1 MAGRTAPLCREIE
14 RALPDRPFAIE
25 FWDGGRV
32 PPTHSGAE
40 HRGRSPRPRGD
51 GQVDVV
57 KRTGPTLRFRS
68 PRAIAHVVRSP
79 GELGLGRA
87 YVYGDLDTDDLD
99 GVIALVGRWHA
110 PPIAP
115 RQRARLLSA
124 AIRAAGIQRPP
135 PPPAAE
141 LRPRGRLHTLRRDA
155 AAVRHHYD
163 VSNEFF
169 ALFLDETMTYSCA
182 LFEEGTETLEEAQE
196 AKLELI
202 CRKLQ
207 LQPGYRVVDIG
218 CGWGSFA
225 IHAAREHG
233 ASVLGITLSPPQ
245 AELATQRV
253 RDAGLED
260 LVEIRV
266 IDYRELGAERFDAVV
281 SIGMVEHVGVRQIDE
296 YARVIARVLEPDGA
310 VLNHGIVRVPVQ
322 KGGVHRGG
330 AFSQR
335 YVFPDGELLNL
346 SRMLAAFERAGF
358 ETLHV
363 ENLHT
368 DYAETLRHWI
378 ARFDE
383 RLEEAERLAGPER
396 VRVWRLYL
404 RAARNSFE
412 VGDNAVY
419 QMLCSRPLT
428 EPPSSVPTGARH
440 AAARRRVPT
449 PAT

>member
-1 MAGRTAPLCREIE
+1 MPARTEPLCREIE
-14 RALPDRPFAIE
+14 RTLPDRPFAIE
-25 FWDGGRV
+25 FWDGGKV
-32 PPTHSGAE
+32 PPSNGA
-40 HRGRSPRPRGD
+40 
-51 GQVDVV
+51 
-57 KRTGPTLRFRS
+57 GPTLRFRT
-68 PRAIAHVVRSP
+68 PRAIAHVLRSP
-79 GELGLGRA
+79 GQLGLGRA
-87 YVYGDLDTDDLD
+87 YVYGDIDTDDLD
-99 GVIALVGRWHA
+99 GVIALIGRWQA
-110 PPIAP
+110 PPISP
-115 RQRARLLSA
+115 RQRARLLA
-124 AIRAAGIQRPP
+124 AALRAAGVHRPP

-202 CRKLQ
+202 CSKLD
-207 LQPGYRVVDIG
+207 LQPGQRVLDIG

-233 ASVLGITLSPPQ
+233 VSVLGITLSPPQ
-245 AELATQRV
+245 AELAAERA
-253 RDAGLED
+253 RAAGLD
-260 LVEIRV
+260 DRVEIRV
-266 IDYRELGAERFDAVV
+266 MDYRELADERFDAVV
-281 SIGMVEHVGVRQIDE
+281 SIGMVEHVGVAQIDE
-296 YARVIARVLEPDGA
+296 YARVIARVLKPDGA
-310 VLNHGIVRVPVQ
+310 VLNHGIVRVPAQ
-322 KGGVHRGG
+322 KGGFHRGG

-346 SRMLAAFERAGF
+346 SRMLVAFERAGF

-363 ENLHT
+363 EDLHT

-378 ARFDE
+378 TRFDE
-383 RLEEAERLAGPER
+383 RLEAAERLAGPER

-428 EPPSSVPTGARH
+428 EPAASAPTGARRGQ
-440 AAARRRVPT
+440 ARRRVPT
-449 PAT
+449 PAA

>member
-1 MAGRTAPLCREIE
+1 MSAGTAPLCREIR

-32 PPTHSGAE
+32 PPSNGA
-40 HRGRSPRPRGD
+40 
-51 GQVDVV
+51 
-57 KRTGPTLRFRS
+57 GPTLRFRS
-68 PRAIAHVVRSP
+68 PRAIAHVLRSP
-79 GELGLGRA
+79 GQLGLGRA
-87 YVYGDLDTDDLD
+87 YVDGDIETDDLD
-99 GVIALVGRWHA
+99 GVISLIGRWEA
-110 PPIAP
+110 PPIGPAA
-115 RQRARLLSA
+115 RARLA
-124 AIRAAGIQRPP
+124 AAALRAAGVHRPP

-141 LRPRGRLHTLRRDA
+141 LRPGGRLHTLRRDA

-202 CRKLQ
+202 CRKLDLEAGQ
-207 LQPGYRVVDIG
+207 RVLDIG

-233 ASVLGITLSPPQ
+233 VSVVAITLSEPQ
-245 AELATQRV
+245 ARLAAERV
-253 RDAGLED
+253 EAAGLGD
-260 LVEIRV
+260 RVEIRV
-266 IDYRELGAERFDAVV
+266 QDYRALGSERFDAVV
-281 SIGMVEHVGVRQIDE
+281 SIGMVEHVGETNIDD

-310 VLNHGIVRVPVQ
+310 VLNHGIVRVPPQ
-322 KGGVHRGG
+322 TSGVHRGG
-330 AFSQR
+330 AFSNR

-346 SRMLAAFERAGF
+346 SRMLAGFERAGF

-363 ENLHT
+363 EDLHT

-378 ARFDE
+378 TRFDE

-404 RAARNSFE
+404 RAARNGFE
-412 VGDNAVY
+412 TGQTAVY

-428 EPPSSVPTGARH
+428 EPPAATPTGARH
-440 AAARRRVPT
+440 PAARRRVPT
-449 PAT
+449 PAA

>member
-1 MAGRTAPLCREIE
+1 MPARTEPLCREIE

-25 FWDGGRV
+25 FWDGGKV
-32 PPTHSGAE
+32 PPSNGA
-40 HRGRSPRPRGD
+40 
-51 GQVDVV
+51 
-57 KRTGPTLRFRS
+57 GPTLLFRS
-68 PRAIAHVVRSP
+68 PRAIAHVLRSP
-79 GELGLGRA
+79 GQLGLGRA
-87 YVYGDLDTDDLD
+87 YVYGDIDTDDLD
-99 GVIALVGRWHA
+99 GVIALIGRWHA
-110 PPIAP
+110 PPIPP
-115 RQRARLLSA
+115 RQRARLLA
-124 AIRAAGIQRPP
+124 AALRAAGVQRPP

-163 VSNEFF
+163 VSNDFF

-202 CRKLQ
+202 CNKLD
-207 LQPGYRVVDIG
+207 LQPGQRVLDIG

-233 ASVLGITLSPPQ
+233 VSVLGITLSPPQ
-245 AELATQRV
+245 AELATERA
-253 RDAGLED
+253 RAAGLGD
-260 LVEIRV
+260 RVEIRV
-266 IDYRELGAERFDAVV
+266 MDYRELADERFDAVV
-281 SIGMVEHVGVRQIDE
+281 SIGMVEHVGVAQIDE
-296 YARVIARVLEPDGA
+296 YARVIARVLKPDGV
-310 VLNHGIVRVPVQ
+310 VLNHGIVRLPAH
-322 KGGVHRGG
+322 KGGFHRGG

-346 SRMLAAFERAGF
+346 SRMLVAFERAGF

-363 ENLHT
+363 EDLHT

-378 ARFDE
+378 TRFDE

-428 EPPSSVPTGARH
+428 EPASSRPTGARR
-440 AAARRRVPT
+440 AETRRRVPT
-449 PAT
+449 PAA